1 METINDVLHF
11 LKYLDFVADLRN
23 DEYTNFNHKKK
34 FLKYSFQDVDY
45 EHVIHLLGD
54 IDNLHILFL
63 NQSFNEVNTL
73 TESVREKIFTLY
85 EKKSIEE

>member
-11 LKYLDFVADLRN
+11 LNYLDFVAELRN
-23 DEYTNFNHKKK
+23 DEYSNFNHIKK
-34 FLKYSFQDVDY
+34 FLKYNFQDVYY
-45 EHVIHLLGD
+45 EQVIHMLGD
-54 IDNLHILFL
+54 IGDLHNLFL

-73 TESVREKIFTLY
+73 TESLREKIFTLY